1 MNAIFHLNGLTL
13 QTERLT
19 LRPFRQ
25 TDLDDFYN
33 YACVEGVGEMAGWHH
48 HQSKQETQ
56 RVLDGFI
63 ANDKTF
69 AIVHKQTGK
78 VIGSLGVEQYGM
90 EDKLTEFCDYQG
102 RELGYVLAKDYWSQ
116 GLMTEAVKV
125 VIDYLF
131 NVQNLDFLLCGHF
144 DFNSQSKRVQ
154 QKCGFVPYRKLNF
167 STHMGTQQSGVMML
181 LLNPNK
187 TIKLNFFHP
196 ETLIYNKD

>member
-13 QTERLT
+13 QTDRLI
-19 LRPFRQ
+19 LRPFQQ

-33 YACVEGVGEMAGWHH
+33 YARVEGVGERAGWQHH
-48 HQSKQETQ
+48 KSKQETQ

-69 AIVHKQTGK
+69 AIVYKQNGK
-78 VIGSLGVEQYGM
+78 VIGSIGVEQYGM
-90 EDKLTEFCDYQG
+90 EDKLTEFCNYQG
-102 RELGYVLAKDYWSQ
+102 RELGYVLSKDYWSQ
-116 GLMTEAVKV
+116 GLMTEAVKT

-131 NVQNLDFLLCGHF
+131 NVANLDFLLCGYF

-154 QKCGFVPYRKLNF
+154 QKCGFVPYRKMTFTTNI
-167 STHMGTQQSGVMML
+167 GTQEQGILSL

-187 TIKLNFFHP
+187 NLQLTFSHP
-196 ETLIYNKD
+196 ETLIYNQ

>member
-1 MNAIFHLNGLTL
+1 
-13 QTERLT
+13 
-19 LRPFRQ
+19 
-25 TDLDDFYN
+25 
-33 YACVEGVGEMAGWHH
+33 MAGWHH

-63 ANDKTF
+63 TNDKTF